1 MAIRNIDKIIKLSTH
16 PLESHFDIE
25 SGSTEIAISKRNTIP
40 EVYAPYDS
48 KDTEIEND
56 YQLIMDT
63 AMDMV
68 DVIKT
73 HIDSGSEARFLAR
86 LSEVAGQ
93 QLNIALSAA
102 EKKAKLKDSKD
113 KFDFRKATAPGSK
126 NITNNNMTVIMDRNQ
141 MLEALMGNPVIDV
154 ESTDITIK
162 E

>member
-1 MAIRNIDKIIKLSTH
+1 MAIRNIDKIIKLGAH

-25 SGSTEIAISKRNTIP
+25 EGSTEMVVSKRTTIP
-40 EVYAPYDS
+40 EAYEPYDS
-48 KDTEIEND
+48 KDTEIESD
-56 YQLIMDT
+56 YQMIMDT

-68 DVIKT
+68 DVIKES
-73 HIDSGSEARFLAR
+73 IGGAEARFLAR
-86 LSEVAGQ
+86 LTEVAGQ

-113 KFDFRKATAPGSK
+113 KFEFRKATSPGVK

-141 MLEALMGNPVIDV
+141 MLEALMQNPVIDV
-154 ESTDITIK
+154 EAIDITTK